1 MRRNV
6 PVACQLP
13 GELDDE
19 QSTLARQGLM
29 SALADLYD
37 VEEGA
42 VVLHVHVQPG
52 AGRSAVVGRH
62 GGALKIRVAAPPVE
76 GRANEEAAALLAGA
90 LEVAGND
97 VELVG
102 GARSRLKRFRVL
114 GVTAEEVEVQLRLAL
129 DAAGTRIG
137 EPRRPPT

>member
-1 MRRNV
+1 
-6 PVACQLP
+6 
-13 GELDDE
+13 
-19 QSTLARQGLM
+19 M